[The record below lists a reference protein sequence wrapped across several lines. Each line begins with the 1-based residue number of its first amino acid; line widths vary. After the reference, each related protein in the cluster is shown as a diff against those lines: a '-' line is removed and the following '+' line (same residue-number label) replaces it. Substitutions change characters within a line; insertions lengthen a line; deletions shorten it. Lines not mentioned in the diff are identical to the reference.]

1 MTWHPR
7 LDLVSRRCPAPWC
20 ASYFSSS
27 SYRFLSVVLEL
38 GDILARV
45 AFLPNESYAGR
56 ADNILHRVIMPTS
69 STYSPGFLRPGA
81 FLVGTPTFKVR
92 SSCSPDDGCRTTSL

>member
-1 MTWHPR
+1 MPSPGPLARKLFLIVFSPSSHR
-7 LDLVSRRCPAPWC
+7 LLI
-20 ASYFSSS
+20 
-27 SYRFLSVVLEL
+27 VVL
-38 GDILARV
+38 GSDGILARV

-92 SSCSPDDGCRTTSL
+92 SSCSPDYGHRTTSL